1 MKISI
6 ITVFPE
12 LYETFLKTSILA
24 RAIENKFIEFNCVR
38 FSDMVEPKQ
47 RIDEPTC
54 GPGVGMIIKPEV
66 VEKAIAVCEDKWGD
80 GYKIF
85 FSPQGQTLDQNLLEQ
100 FAQIIKRTDTSHE
113 SKFTCLSKLGEKPI
127 VVSDCEAIVSN
138 HTIESKNKIKKL
150 SKHLI
155 LVCTRYEGLDERVE
169 QEFADLM
176 LSIGDYVLMGGDIPA
191 QVFIEGLVRLLPG
204 VVGKQESIEHESF
217 SGPFLDFPQ
226 YGLPVEWKEKNVPEV
241 VLSGNHGKIEQ
252 WRSEQACKK
261 TILKRFDWFRANWPS
276 DEQVVLAN
284 QIIPPHYVAIMHTQI
299 NIKGGRVGESSIASL
314 DIHDIARSAKTYGM
328 KNYFI
333 VSPLKDQ
340 QAIMRTFLKF
350 WHSKDG
356 KNYNESRYD
365 AVELVIPS
373 LNLDEV
379 IATIREKE
387 GKDPLLIATSAKTH
401 GQAQVIDYYSQS
413 CVWNYERPV
422 LFVLGTGQGLADQV
436 LEQSDFILLPVEGL
450 TDYNHLSV
458 RSAAAII
465 FDRWFGLQPKMRKM
479 VNKC

>member
-12 LYETFLKTSILA
+12 LYEPFLNTSILA
-24 RAIENKFIEFNCVR
+24 RAVENKLVEFNCVR

-66 VEKAIAVCEDKWGD
+66 VEKAIATCEEKWGK

-100 FAQIIKRTDTSHE
+100 FAQTVKKTENLKQENSGVSCCTD
-113 SKFTCLSKLGEKPI
+113 
-127 VVSDCEAIVSN
+127 
-138 HTIESKNKIKKL
+138 
-150 SKHLI
+150 HLI
-155 LVCTRYEGLDERVE
+155 LVCTRYEGIDERVE
-169 QEFADLM
+169 QEYADLM

-226 YGLPVEWKEKNVPEV
+226 YGLPVEWKGKKVPDV

-252 WRSEQACKK
+252 WREEQACKK
-261 TILKRFDWFRANWPS
+261 TMLKRFDWFRANRPNV
-276 DEQVVLAN
+276 EQIERARKM
-284 QIIPPHYVAIMHTQI
+284 IPPHYVAIMHTQI

-340 QAIMRTFLKF
+340 QEIMRTFLGF
-350 WHSKDG
+350 WHSADG
-356 KNYNESRYD
+356 KKYNESRYD
-365 AVELVIPS
+365 AVETVIPS
-373 LNLDEV
+373 HTLDDV

-387 GKDPLLIATSAKTH
+387 GKDPLLIATSAKIH
-401 GQAQVIDYYSQS
+401 GQAEAIDYCSQS
-413 CVWNYERPV
+413 RVWQHDRPV
-422 LFVLGTGQGLADQV
+422 LFILGTGQGLADEV
-436 LEQSDFILLPVEGL
+436 LEKSDFILVPVKGL

-465 FDRWFGLQPKMRKM
+465 FDRWFGLQPKIVK
-479 VNKC
+479 NS